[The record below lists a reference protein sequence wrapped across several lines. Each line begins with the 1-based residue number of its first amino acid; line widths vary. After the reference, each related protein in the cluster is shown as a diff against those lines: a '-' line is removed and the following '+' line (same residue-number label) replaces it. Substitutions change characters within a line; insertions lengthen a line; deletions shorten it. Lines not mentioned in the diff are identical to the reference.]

1 MRRALNTNTHALKQH
16 RLSLNSSLICSS
28 FLLVIASD
36 VHLSLRAKR
45 LRNVDFHTAEDVFK
59 QTTPPQKKKKK
70 QKQQQQQTNKQT
82 NKQNKTKTKKVII
95 ITTRHASWRTGHQ
108 QSSSTP
114 VCHWPFLDDAPA
126 VVHVLHFRF
135 QSSSPG
141 CLRSTTLPLSLW
153 VLWIANVLME
163 LASFRSTYPIQRH
176 RFLVMMVF
184 ISSVLP
190 LVGGRLSMC
199 KISLW
204 ES

>member
-1 MRRALNTNTHALKQH
+1 MRRALNTDTHALKQH
-16 RLSLNSSLICSS
+16 RLSLNSTLICSS

-59 QTTPPQKKKKK
+59 QTIQNQNK
-70 QKQQQQQTNKQT
+70 NKQT
-82 NKQNKTKTKKVII
+82 NKQEVII

-114 VCHWPFLDDAPA
+114 VCHLPSLDDAQA

-153 VLWIANVLME
+153 VLWIANVVME